1 MADKI
6 IHAVIQLGAK
16 QFLVKE
22 GDKVVAEKILVPE
35 GRTLKVSEVLLT
47 HDGTDTQIGTPFLD
61 KAKVELSYEGDKK
74 GLKIRVAKF
83 KAKSRYRRVK
93 GHRQQESHF
102 TVKSISLK

>member
-22 GDKVVAEKILVPE
+22 GDKIVAEKTIVPE
-35 GRTLKVSEVLLT
+35 GGILNVSDVLLT
-47 HDGTDTQIGTPFLD
+47 HDGDSTQIGTPFID
-61 KAKVELSYEGDKK
+61 KAKVVLAYEGDKR

-83 KAKSRYRRVK
+83 KAKSRYRRIQ
-93 GHRQQESHF
+93 GHRQTESHF
-102 TVKSISLK
+102 IVKSINLK